1 MKKQQKNKANK
12 TEQQQQRQ
20 QKGKKTNTWILSSSL
35 NLNVSIKKWIASK
48 GLFCSL
54 LKANKQ
60 AHFKEAI
67 AGLVVLILKAHFLKR
82 KKNGVK
88 R

>member
-12 TEQQQQRQ
+12 TEQRQ

-67 AGLVVLILKAHFLKR
+67 AGVVVLILKAHFLKR